1 MPCVRLAGLLVLP
14 AAVSVAACAIAAHA
28 ASGAAAAPGC
38 PAGQGRTYEVG
49 PQPRL
54 QRLADVPWSSL
65 GPGDRVLVH
74 WRPEPYREQVLVSAQ
89 GTAQQPVRICGV
101 PGPQGQL
108 PMITGQDA
116 RTAHALGFP
125 YPPTQERGV
134 VVITLREGQLWGVKP
149 SHLVLE
155 GLDLRGAHP
164 KHSFTDQ
171 NGKSRSFSTS
181 AAALFIER
189 GEHILIRHCTLTDS
203 ANGLFVASGDSEEV
217 VSRDILAE
225 GNHIYGNGVAGSF
238 FQHNAYTEAAGMVYQ
253 QNWFGALRRGAGG
266 NALKDRSAGTVI
278 RYNWIEG
285 GAHLLDL
292 VEPEESTKITGADL
306 RFRRTYV
313 YGNVLLEGPLDGSV
327 IVHYGGDNGNPAQY
341 RKGTLFFFN
350 NTVIIRGEERT
361 RWNTA
366 LFRLETSDETA
377 DVHNNIV
384 FRQGS
389 THVFLLDGPG
399 RLRLGAN
406 WVSEGFGQRLHPE
419 PGMAPIAGLERIIR
433 GRGSPFVDV
442 DSADLRV
449 LPGSDAARPGDPLAP
464 DVASEYLPVQ
474 VYVPHQKA
482 KPLPGGSA
490 RKALGALE

>member
-1 MPCVRLAGLLVLP
+1 
-14 AAVSVAACAIAAHA
+14 
-28 ASGAAAAPGC
+28 
-38 PAGQGRTYEVG
+38 
-49 PQPRL
+49 
-54 QRLADVPWSSL
+54 
-65 GPGDRVLVH
+65 
-74 WRPEPYREQVLVSAQ
+74 
-89 GTAQQPVRICGV
+89 
-101 PGPQGQL
+101 
-108 PMITGQDA
+108 
-116 RTAHALGFP
+116 
-125 YPPTQERGV
+125 
-134 VVITLREGQLWGVKP
+134 
-149 SHLVLE
+149 
-155 GLDLRGAHP
+155 
-164 KHSFTDQ
+164 
-171 NGKSRSFSTS
+171 
-181 AAALFIER
+181 
-189 GEHILIRHCTLTDS
+189 
-203 ANGLFVASGDSEEV
+203 
-217 VSRDILAE
+217 
-225 GNHIYGNGVAGSF
+225 
-238 FQHNAYTEAAGMVYQ
+238 
-253 QNWFGALRRGAGG
+253 
-266 NALKDRSAGTVI
+266 
-278 RYNWIEG
+278 
-285 GAHLLDL
+285 
-292 VEPEESTKITGADL
+292 
-306 RFRRTYV
+306 
-313 YGNVLLEGPLDGSV
+313 
-327 IVHYGGDNGNPAQY
+327 VHYGGDNGNPAQY